1 MKHRSGF
8 ISTILILIF
17 VFSSLSFAG
26 GEWFKLYDNGKKA
39 MKQGNYQKA
48 SGLFRKALQSKSNDI
63 QRVRTYG
70 MHFSEYFPN
79 RELGVCL
86 YRLGDISA
94 ARKYLEISISQEP
107 SQRAEEFLS
116 KLKQGAPPQSKK
128 KVTIMKKPEVTPKE
142 PSMEEKSDM
151 ILGQKTI
158 KLVGERMNIAVFP
171 FENKGASRDLGEIIL
186 DKMITVLYNQA
197 RFEMMERDKLNKVL
211 DEQTLGQAGV
221 IDAASAATIGKGI
234 GVDAIVLGS
243 VAASSSGAL
252 SIDARV
258 IDTESAAIIVAQDV
272 FTGSS
277 DAQSVKNAVENLAR
291 KITEDLPLIQG
302 YIIKIDGDD
311 LILDAGRNGGLKK
324 GMKCHVYREGKEIKH
339 PISGEIL
346 GKETKILGEI
356 LVRDV
361 FDKYSVSAILN
372 KELGSVIS
380 LGDKFLTK

>member
-1 MKHRSGF
+1 MCNRKKLF
-8 ISTILILIF
+8 IPVIILVLLLSTL
-17 VFSSLSFAG
+17 VFAG
-26 GEWFKLYDNGKKA
+26 GEWFKLYDNGKKE
-39 MKQGNYQKA
+39 MQNGNYQKA
-48 SGLFRKALQSKSNDI
+48 STFFQKALKSKSNDI

-79 RELGVCL
+79 RELGICF
-86 YRLGDISA
+86 YHLGDVASA
-94 ARKYLEISISQEP
+94 KMYLEKSLSQEPTQRARKYLGQ
-107 SQRAEEFLS
+107 
-116 KLKQGAPPQSKK
+116 LKQGSPVKK
-128 KVTIMKKPEVTPKE
+128 KKNLKKMKKPTVTPE
-142 PSMEEKSDM
+142 TPPIEEKSDM
-151 ILGQKTI
+151 LLGQKTI

-186 DKMITVLYNQA
+186 DKMITVLYNQG
-197 RFEMMERDKLNKVL
+197 RFEMMERDKLNRVL
-211 DEQTLGQAGV
+211 EEQTLGQAGV

-258 IDTESAAIIVAQDV
+258 IDTESAAIIVAQDIY
-272 FTGSS
+272 TGSS
-277 DAQSVKNAVENLAR
+277 DAQSVKNAVENLAK

-302 YIIKIDGDD
+302 FIIKIDGED
-311 LILDAGRNGGLKK
+311 LILDVGRNGGLKK

-361 FDKYSVSAILN
+361 FDKYSVSKLLN
-372 KELGSVIS
+372 KELGITIS

>member
-1 MKHRSGF
+1 MSKQSHL
-8 ISTILILIF
+8 IVLTILTVIMI
-17 VFSSLSFAG
+17 VSITFAG

-39 MKQGNYQKA
+39 MLNGNYQKA
-48 SGLFRKALQSKSNDI
+48 SQLFLEALRSKSNDI

-79 RELGVCL
+79 RELGIC
-86 YRLGDISA
+86 YYYLGDVSA
-94 ARKYLEISISQEP
+94 ARRYLELSISQEP
-107 SQRAEEFLS
+107 TQRANEYLS
-116 KLKQGAPPQSKK
+116 KLKQGEAPKEAKPKR
-128 KVTIMKKPEVTPKE
+128 IMKKPEVTPQKQ
-142 PSMEEKSDM
+142 PVEEKSEM
-151 ILGQKTI
+151 LLGQKTI

-197 RFEMMERDKLNKVL
+197 RFEMMERDKLNRVL
-211 DEQTLGQAGV
+211 EEQSLGQAGV
-221 IDAASAATIGKGI
+221 IDAASAASIGKGI

-258 IDTESAAIIVAQDV
+258 IDTESAAIIVAQDIY
-272 FTGSS
+272 TGSS

-302 YIIKIDGDD
+302 FIIKIDGDD

-339 PISGEIL
+339 PITGEIL

-356 LVRDV
+356 LVSEV
-361 FDKYSVSAILN
+361 FDKYSVSRILN
-372 KELGSVIS
+372 KELGTAIS